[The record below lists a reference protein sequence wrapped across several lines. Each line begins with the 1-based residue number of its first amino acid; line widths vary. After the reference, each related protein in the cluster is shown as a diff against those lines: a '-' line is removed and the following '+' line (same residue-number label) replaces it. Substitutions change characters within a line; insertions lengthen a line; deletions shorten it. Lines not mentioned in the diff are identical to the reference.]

1 MWWEAYMSYIHD
13 LDLDLDLDQL
23 QAYKAT
29 LLKLRENV
37 LERIQQLQ
45 HPDV

>member
-1 MWWEAYMSYIHD
+1 MWWEVDMSYTH
-13 LDLDLDLDQL
+13 DLDLDLDQL

-29 LLKLRENV
+29 LLKFRENV

-45 HPDV
+45 HSDV